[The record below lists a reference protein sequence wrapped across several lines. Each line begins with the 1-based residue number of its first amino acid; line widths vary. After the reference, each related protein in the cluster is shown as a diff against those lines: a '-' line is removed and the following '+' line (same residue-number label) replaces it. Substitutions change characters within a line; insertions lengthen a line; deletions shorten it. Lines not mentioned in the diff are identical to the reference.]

1 MNVIKSVIK
10 SSILGAAIAMSLATM
25 PVLAAVADDAK
36 ATDRTAGQVLDDAT
50 ITASVK
56 TALLED
62 ERTKGFDINVDTAK
76 GHVTLKGG
84 ADSWAAKT
92 AATEIARKASGVV
105 AVDNQLVIA
114 ATGSDA
120 RQEAN
125 RATASGEVRNAL
137 DETGDVVDDGWIN
150 SKVKTQLLASSEV
163 SGLAIN
169 VDTKDNVVWLKGT
182 VPTNTAR
189 ATAIQ
194 IATSTKGVKSVNA
207 DQLVVAVN

>member
-1 MNVIKSVIK
+1 MNVINSGFKSA
-10 SSILGAAIAMSLATM
+10 ILGAAIALSLATM
-25 PVLAAVADDAK
+25 PVLAAAAEVAKGA
-36 ATDRTAGQVLDDAT
+36 DRTAGQVLDDAT

-62 ERTKGFDINVDTAK
+62 VRTKGFDINVDTAK
-76 GHVTLKGG
+76 GRVTLKGG

-92 AATEIARKASGVV
+92 AASEIARKAEGVV

-114 ATGSDA
+114 AAGTDK

-137 DETGDVVDDGWIN
+137 DEGGDVVDDGWIT

-169 VDTKDNVVWLKGT
+169 VDTKQNVVWLKGT
-182 VPTNTAR
+182 VPRTTAR
-189 ATAIQ
+189 STAIQ